1 MDLSTSM
8 ATGYILIV
16 VLIFLFMIGSFSI
29 LFSIFY
35 EKHTPAIYSYKKKQ
49 NTNTIDKSIDQFI
62 EETEDLIK

>member
-1 MDLSTSM
+1 M

-16 VLIFLFMIGSFSI
+16 VLIFLFTIGSLSI

-49 NTNTIDKSIDQFI
+49 KTIDKSLDQFI
-62 EETEDLIK
+62 EETEDLIND